1 MPAENGYVPTPEPAA
16 EYAVG
21 DLFEVERPGSPSSP
35 RLLLPGLG
43 TGNLYDAVVRYCTPG
58 EGHRNHRKADY
69 PVPDCVG
76 VENDPN
82 NVGAFEMTHPDHDVD
97 VQQADFLLNPPQGP
111 FDWVLANPPY
121 TRYSR
126 LSTEKRT
133 AYGEKFETA
142 EGKFPVFA
150 PFVEQA
156 LELLKEDGWATF
168 ILPVQALT
176 VSVCEPLQD
185 LLAGR
190 RLGRIALLPEP
201 TFDRQVQT
209 IVVTLKNTATESREE
224 PFWIERPYV
233 WDCAMERYLEGVG
246 VDDVEEADQRYER
259 EFAARKAELRG
270 STGRAML
277 EWMKEP
283 TNSDA
288 GDQVA
293 DSSTSTETT
302 LDQFV

>member
-16 EYAVG
+16 AFSVG
-21 DLFEVERPGSPSSP
+21 DLFEVERPDSPSSP

-58 EGHRNHRKADY
+58 EGHRDHRKADY

-97 VQQADFLLNPPQGP
+97 VRQADFLLDPPEGP

-126 LSTEKRT
+126 LRTEKRT

-156 LELLKEDGWATF
+156 LELVKEDGWATF

-185 LLAGR
+185 LL
-190 RLGRIALLPEP
+190 
-201 TFDRQVQT
+201 DRQVQT
-209 IVVTLKNTATESREE
+209 IVVTLKNTANEPREE

-270 STGRAML
+270 RTGRAML